1 MESRPPRGQI
11 RLLDA
16 YPTSCRYAID
26 AKRPLHVCHHA
37 SDLSQGQWLRSRQS
51 AELIAASRASPTFSK
66 ALGCDVA
73 QALLPA
79 ASALMPTL
87 GDDTLSET
95 RTRVETSLDTADTSV
110 RATYA
115 G

>member
-1 MESRPPRGQI
+1 VP
-11 RLLDA
+11 
-16 YPTSCRYAID
+16 
-26 AKRPLHVCHHA
+26 V
-37 SDLSQGQWLRSRQS
+37 
-51 AELIAASRASPTFSK
+51 SPTFSPALGCDVAQALLPTLGD

-95 RTRVETSLDTADTSV
+95 RTRVETSLDTADTRGWSV
-110 RATYA
+110 RYA
-115 G
+115 R